1 MKGVNPIF
9 YYFLFFDSTVIF
21 PVIVNGLR
29 VLGLWYSPLADTGQ
43 QTFAYPFIAFS
54 VSSIFASVVL
64 GLFLYRRKGSRF
76 ILVRGPM
83 GIRSVLKAM
92 FRDRVGRVLILVY
105 SISYLISFLVVSG
118 LLLIPGINVDSYFV
132 KLTAITYEGSGINVV
147 SVGNVQLVENWAMI
161 ALGVLVDAF
170 LTFSMILSYYFVS
183 LVYVSL
189 NLYRFPVPRS
199 FRLQAGS
206 AVGGFLTASVPSIGT
221 IAGIC
226 CLTPTAINSLL
237 YLSSATLPLA
247 KGLTWKYGTFVLG
260 AWTGG
265 VLQALTLLSPVIVG
279 VAISSVSAYYIYLVS
294 KRVNEAMMGEQVTR

>member
-21 PVIVNGLR
+21 PIIVNGLR
-29 VLGLWYSPLADTGQ
+29 VLGIWYSPLADTGQ
-43 QTFAYPFIAFS
+43 QTFSYPFMTFT
-54 VSSIFASVVL
+54 VSSILASIVL
-64 GLFLYRRKGSRF
+64 GLFLYKRKGSRF

-92 FRDRVGRVLILVY
+92 FRDRVGRALILVY
-105 SISYLISFLVVSG
+105 FISYFISFTVVSG
-118 LLLIPGINVDSYFV
+118 LLLVPGINVDSYFV

-147 SVGNVQLVENWAMI
+147 SVGNVLLVENWAMM
-161 ALGVLVDAF
+161 ALGVLVDSF
-170 LTFSMILSYYFVS
+170 LTFSVALSYYFVS

-189 NLYRFPVPRS
+189 NLYRFPIPRS
-199 FRLQAGS
+199 FRLQASS

-247 KGLTWKYGTFVLG
+247 KGITWKYGTFVLG
-260 AWTGG
+260 SWTGG
-265 VLQALTLLSPVIVG
+265 LLQALYLLSPVIVG
-279 VAISSVSAYYIYLVS
+279 VVISSVSAYYIYLVS
-294 KRVNEAMMGEQVTR
+294 KRVNEVMMSEQVAT